1 MGRGRIETK
10 RTFYAEKKLWF
21 DSFKFEKNNKKNNKN
36 CLGEKML
43 KFMLLEYNCNLF
55 GIVTFDVERYATSQ
69 LKKTKVIKRKTYR
82 YIKSSDKIYILS
94 F

>member
-1 MGRGRIETK
+1 MQ
-10 RTFYAEKKLWF
+10 KKNCGS
-21 DSFKFEKNNKKNNKN
+21 SFKFEKNNKKREN

-69 LKKTKVIKRKTYR
+69 LKKTKVIKRKTHR
-82 YIKSSDKIYILS
+82 YIKSSNKIYILS

>member
-1 MGRGRIETK
+1 MRKKICSSTVRKITFVQGEGKIRELSLKKTRITK
-10 RTFYAEKKLWF
+10 R
-21 DSFKFEKNNKKNNKN
+21 KN

-43 KFMLLEYNCNLF
+43 KFMLLKYNYNLF

-82 YIKSSDKIYILS
+82 Y
-94 F
+94 

>member
-1 MGRGRIETK
+1 
-10 RTFYAEKKLWF
+10 
-21 DSFKFEKNNKKNNKN
+21 
-36 CLGEKML
+36 
-43 KFMLLEYNCNLF
+43 MLLEYNCNLF

-69 LKKTKVIKRKTYR
+69 LKKTKVIKRKTHR

>member
-1 MGRGRIETK
+1 MGRERIETK

-21 DSFKFEKNNKKNNKN
+21 DSFKFEKNNKKREN

-55 GIVTFDVERYATSQ
+55 GIVTFDVERCATSQ

>member
-21 DSFKFEKNNKKNNKN
+21 DSFKFEKNNKKREN

-55 GIVTFDVERYATSQ
+55 GIVIFDVKRCATSQ